1 MESIIQLLVPLII
14 VILSV
19 VLGNSRRRRTQQNVE
34 RRAEENT
41 LAEADGE
48 AAPPPFMEDFPFA
61 TDFEDMM
68 TQQDEDET
76 ETVSEIPEES
86 EPPAPK
92 ERTEP
97 VRETSRPQPP
107 PVPVESPARI
117 RSIPAT
123 SLLNFSPQ
131 AFRQGIVLKEI
142 LERPRSRRNRGNRRK

>member
-14 VILSV
+14 VILSI

-48 AAPPPFMEDFPFA
+48 AVPPPFMEDFPFA
-61 TDFEDMM
+61 TEFEEMM

-76 ETVSEIPEES
+76 EAVSEIPEEP
-86 EPPAPK
+86 EPTAAQEP
-92 ERTEP
+92 TEP

-117 RSIPAT
+117 RSMPAT
-123 SLLNFSPQ
+123 SLLDFSPQ

-142 LERPRSRRNRGNRRK
+142 LERPRSRRNRGNK